1 MIVSLSAALVF
12 GVATFALVRAQR
24 VSAGSAVLVWL
35 SGFTVAGTGLAGP
48 VNSALASIAHYLST
62 LH

>member
-1 MIVSLSAALVF
+1 MLVTISTAVLF
-12 GVATFALVRAQR
+12 GVITAVLIRTQR
-24 VSAGSAVLVWL
+24 VSAGSALAVWL

-48 VNSALASIAHYLST
+48 VNQGLDAAVHMLST